1 MVEVNKTKDS
11 LSLIKRRIRAKAKI
25 VQMSIKV
32 ICERINFKSKIK
44 MIQTRSNQSESIKAE
59 SRN

>member
-1 MVEVNKTKDS
+1 MNKTKDS
-11 LSLIKRRIRAKAKI
+11 LGLIKRRIRAKAKI